1 MMISRSMAFRYSG
14 RFDGS
19 ASMTG
24 SAIMAD
30 AGAATDA
37 MVLAPAEP
45 GHGAGVAGAA
55 NGYAPAPTDGAVDGA
70 AAASSGAAITGA
82 GAAAGTTLA
91 PFSARSCTWITPSLA
106 KASAR
111 SRMFSSSRTLPG
123 KE

>member
-1 MMISRSMAFRYSG
+1 MPSSCEACVRLYWVCASARMMISRSIAFRYSG

-37 MVLAPAEP
+37 MVLVPAAS
-45 GHGAGVAGAA
+45 GHGADAAGAA
-55 NGYAPAPTDGAVDGA
+55 KGCAPAPTDGAVDGA

-82 GAAAGTTLA
+82 AAGATL
-91 PFSARSCTWITPSLA
+91 
-106 KASAR
+106 
-111 SRMFSSSRTLPG
+111 
-123 KE
+123 